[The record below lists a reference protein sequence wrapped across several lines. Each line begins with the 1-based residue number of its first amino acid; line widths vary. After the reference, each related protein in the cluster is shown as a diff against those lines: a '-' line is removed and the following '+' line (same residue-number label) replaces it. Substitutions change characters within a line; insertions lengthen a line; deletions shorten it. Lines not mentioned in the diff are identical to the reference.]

1 MKRYLVIL
9 FVCFLI
15 SCSYAQSKILF
26 SRSSGGLNTG
36 KTPSLMTYDP
46 ATKEVRTFLKGQ
58 VAKRGEYAAVVS
70 PDKSKLLSNTYVFGG
85 WKLGIATINNGT
97 VGSFERFTSRPNYEY
112 NAKWSYDGKKVAY
125 QEFNW
130 SERDTDIFIAN
141 SDGRNVKRLTNVPG
155 GDRTPQWTRDDK
167 QIVFTSGRE
176 DSYEI
181 YIQSVNSEAA
191 LNLSKHASTDFAPS
205 TCAVNDKIAFLSDRD
220 GAVHLYTM
228 SYNGSGLK
236 NMTPLLKSGVPGDGS
251 FEGNGYWAYQTSW
264 SPDGKQIVFNV
275 LIGSDLELF
284 MVDADGKNLV
294 QLTDNADSDFC
305 PTWIK

>member
-1 MKRYLVIL
+1 MIY
-9 FVCFLI
+9 
-15 SCSYAQSKILF
+15 
-26 SRSSGGLNTG
+26 N
-36 KTPSLMTYDP
+36 P
-46 ATKEVRTFLKGQ
+46 ATKEVRTLLKGR

-70 PDKSKLLSNTYVFGG
+70 PDNSKLLSNTYVFGG
-85 WKLGIATINNGT
+85 WKLGIATIIDGK
-97 VGSFERFTSRPNYEY
+97 VGRFERFTSRPNYEY
-112 NAKWSYDGKKVAY
+112 NAKWFYDGKKVAY

-141 SDGRNVKRLTNVPG
+141 SDGRNVKQLTNVPG

-176 DSYEI
+176 DSYEV
-181 YIQSVNSEAA
+181 YIQPVTGETAS
-191 LNLSKHASTDFAPS
+191 NLSKHASTDFAPS

-220 GAVHLYTM
+220 GVVHLYTM

-236 NMTPLLKSGVPGDGS
+236 DLTPQLKSTVPGGGG

-275 LIGSDLELF
+275 LIDSDLELF

-294 QLTDNADSDFC
+294 QLTDNVDSDFC